1 MRMIEV
7 LPGAAAPIGATLS
20 AQGVN
25 FSVYSRTATAIE
37 LLLFDHADDP
47 APTHVIQLEGDDHRT
62 YHYWH
67 ALLKGV
73 AAGQLY
79 GYRAYGPNQ
88 PDQGLRFD
96 SQKILVDP
104 YAVCVTGGQTLEARQ
119 AASRPGDNC
128 ALAMK
133 CVVVDL
139 DAYDWE
145 GDTPMQRPFMDA
157 AIYEAH
163 VRGFTRHPNSGVAP
177 ILRGTYAGLV
187 EKIPYLQELGVQTIE
202 LMPIQQFDP
211 YAAPAGHIN
220 YWGYQPV
227 AFFAPHAGYSS
238 RADALGP
245 MDEFRDMVKALH
257 RAGIEVILDVV
268 FNHTAEVEATGPTL
282 SLRGLDNPTYYL
294 LDPDNLAEYI
304 NDTGTGNTINA
315 NETIVRRMILDCLRH
330 WVQCMHVDGF
340 RFDLASVLA
349 RDEQGEPLL
358 DPPILWDI
366 ETDPALAS
374 AKIIAEPW
382 DAAGLYQVATF
393 VGDRWAVWNGQYR
406 DTVRQYVKSDPGLVI
421 KLADVV
427 MGSASLYHQPGRDP
441 SRSVNFITAHDGFT
455 VNDLVSYNSKHN
467 EENGENNTDGSDQNE
482 SWNCGAEG
490 PTEDADVE
498 TLRER
503 QIRNF
508 LTILFLSQGRPMLLM
523 GDEARRTQRGNN
535 NAYVQ
540 DNEISWFDWDL
551 VTRNAGLLR
560 FTRGLLRTH
569 QNMRIFMDHTFWNL
583 PGGADIV
590 YHGVRLYE
598 PDWGDGSH
606 SLAYELSHME
616 YGERLHIALN
626 AYWEPLD
633 FELPPAGRGYEWRRL
648 IDTALLSPDDFC
660 DPPAPLATGQESYRA
675 QARSSVVF
683 IACRAEANAG

>member
-1 MRMIEV
+1 MVEV
-7 LPGAAAPIGATLS
+7 APGAAAPIGATITPE
-20 AQGVN
+20 GVN

-37 LLLFDHADDP
+37 LLLFEHADDP
-47 APTHVIQLEGDDHRT
+47 APAQAIRLEGDDHHT

-73 AAGQLY
+73 AAGQVY

-96 SQKILVDP
+96 PEKVLLDP
-104 YAVCVTGGQTLEARQ
+104 YAYAVMGGQTLEARQ
-119 AASRPGDNC
+119 AASRPGDNT
-128 ALAMK
+128 AVAMK
-133 CVVVDL
+133 SVVVDL

-145 GDTPMQRPFMDA
+145 GDRPIQSQA
-157 AIYEAH
+157 VNTAIYEAH
-163 VRGFTRHPNSGVAP
+163 VRGFTRRPNSDVTPA
-177 ILRGTYAGLV
+177 LRGTYAGLT
-187 EKIPYLQELGVQTIE
+187 EKIPYLQDLGVKTIE
-202 LMPIQQFDP
+202 LMPVQQFDP
-211 YAAPAGHIN
+211 FAAPAGHIN
-220 YWGYQPV
+220 YWGYQQV
-227 AFFAPHAGYSS
+227 AFFAPHAGYSA
-238 RADALGP
+238 RADVMGP
-245 MDEFRDMVKALH
+245 VDEFRDMVKALH

-268 FNHTAEVEATGPTL
+268 FNHTAEVEAGGPIY
-282 SLRGLDNPTYYL
+282 SFRGLDNPTYYL
-294 LDPDNLAEYI
+294 LDPDDPASYV

-330 WVQCMHVDGF
+330 WVQHMHVDGF

-349 RDEQGEPLL
+349 RDERGRPLE

-382 DAAGLYQVATF
+382 DTAGLYQVATF

-406 DTVRQYVKSDPGLVI
+406 DTVRQFVKSEPGLVI

-427 MGSASLYHQPGRDP
+427 IGSASLYHQPGRDP

-455 VNDLVSYNSKHN
+455 LNDLVLYDGKHN
-467 EENGENNTDGSDQNE
+467 QDNGEDNHDGSDQNY
-482 SWNCGAEG
+482 SWNCGVEG
-490 PTEDADVE
+490 PTEDAAVVA
-498 TLRER
+498 LRAR

-508 LTILFLSQGRPMLLM
+508 LTILFFSQGRPMLLM
-523 GDEARRTQRGNN
+523 GDEVRRTQGGNN

-551 VTRNAGLLR
+551 VTRNADLLR

-569 QNMRIFMDHTFWNL
+569 QSMKIFMDHTFWNL

-590 YHGVRLYE
+590 FHGVRLNE

-606 SLAYELSHME
+606 SLACELADAECAEH
-616 YGERLHIALN
+616 LHIALN

-633 FELPPAGRGYEWRRL
+633 FELPPTGRGYEWRRL
-648 IDTALLSPDDFC
+648 IDTALPSPDDFA

-683 IACRAEANAG
+683 IACRV